1 MELLLKRVARKAGY
15 TIGNLYINGTY
26 FCDTVEDRD
35 RLFFGE
41 KKVMHKTAIPC
52 GRYEIT
58 QNVVSPK
65 YGSKKPYKEVCKG
78 YVPRLLDVPQFDGVL
93 IHVGNSAEDSSGCI
107 LVGRNKIKG
116 MVLNSSST
124 WTALMQKYLL
134 PAKAKKEKVFIT
146 IK

>member
-35 RLFFGE
+35 RFFFGE

-65 YGSKKPYKEVCKG
+65 YGSKKPYKEVCNG